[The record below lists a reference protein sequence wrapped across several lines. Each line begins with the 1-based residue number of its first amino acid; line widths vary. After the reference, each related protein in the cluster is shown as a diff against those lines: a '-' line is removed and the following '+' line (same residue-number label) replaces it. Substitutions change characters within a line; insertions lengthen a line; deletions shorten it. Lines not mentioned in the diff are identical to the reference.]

1 MGKSL
6 QEMYALVGVG
16 PFDTASVE
24 KEEQFRLVRNSYR
37 KKALKHHPDKGGDP
51 EQFRL
56 LQTAF
61 EYLRDHVYANDAPP
75 LPNIKTKRDDFEE
88 TYNEVAKRDVPSWE
102 FYKEAPEESVPIYF
116 FQYAVSKKSTCTVC
130 RTKID
135 KGELR
140 IGKLNED
147 YGSYGKFCKIHCFS
161 WDAMFSFL
169 DTFDFGKRKT
179 WKKMQDCMESMDG
192 LYICGFTLLR
202 PKDKKKVATLLL
214 HAWKSKK
221 GTKKRAVEEQVTVSK
236 KRKTL
241 KQGKQEKQDAIA
253 TTSTDLTEASQEVT
267 IPEEDKP
274 TFVVPKVTKKNRYK
288 LKGQTFVST
297 GIFPELGG
305 GTGINIG
312 KERLRQMIES
322 FGGTYKDHMSKKDT
336 TFLIEGKN
344 KGKEKSQKAY
354 NWQIPRMSLHEL
366 KMYIEDV
373 ANDATDVV
381 ANMEKKRYLQST

>member
-1 MGKSL
+1 
-6 QEMYALVGVG
+6 MYALVGVG
-16 PFDTASVE
+16 PFDAASVE
-24 KEEQFRLVRNSYR
+24 KEEQFRLVRSSYR

-75 LPNIKTKRDDFEE
+75 LPNIKTKRDDFQDI
-88 TYNEVAKRDVPSWE
+88 YDEVSKRDVPSWE

-116 FQYAVSKKSTCTVC
+116 FQYAVSKRSTCTVC

-147 YGSYGKFCKIHCFS
+147 YGNYGAFSKIHCFS

-192 LYICGFTLLR
+192 LYICGFTLLE

-221 GTKKRAVEEQVTVSK
+221 GTKRGLAEEVLTVSK
-236 KRKTL
+236 KRKTF
-241 KQGKQEKQDAIA
+241 KEEKQDAIA
-253 TTSTDLTEASQEVT
+253 TSSTDLTEASQELIVL
-267 IPEEDKP
+267 EDKP
-274 TFVVPKVTKKNRYK
+274 TFVIPEVTKKNRYK
-288 LKGQTFVST
+288 LKDQTFVST

-305 GTGINIG
+305 GAGINIG
-312 KERLRQMIES
+312 KERLRKMIES
-322 FGGTYKDHMSKKDT
+322 FGGIYKNHLSKKDT

-354 NWQIPRMSLHEL
+354 DWQIPKMSLHEL

-373 ANDATDVV
+373 ADDARDVV
-381 ANMEKKRYLQST
+381 AGMEKKRYLQST

>member
-16 PFDTASVE
+16 PFDAASVE
-24 KEEQFRLVRNSYR
+24 KEEQFRLVRSSYR
-37 KKALKHHPDKGGDP
+37 KNVLKHHPDKGGDP

-61 EYLRDHVYANDAPP
+61 EYLRDHVYAEDAPP
-75 LPNIKTKRDDFEE
+75 LPNIKTKRDDFDE

-102 FYKEAPEESVPIYF
+102 FYEEAPEENVPIYF

-147 YGSYGKFCKIHCFS
+147 YGSYGKFSKIHCFS

-179 WKKMQDCMESMDG
+179 WKKMQDCMENMEG
-192 LYICGFTLLR
+192 LYIRGFTLLH
-202 PKDKKKVATLLL
+202 PKDKKVVATLLL

-221 GTKKRAVEEQVTVSK
+221 GTKRGLAEEVVTVSK
-236 KRKTL
+236 KRK
-241 KQGKQEKQDAIA
+241 KSKQEKQDAIA
-253 TTSTDLTEASQEVT
+253 TTSTDLTEASQELT
-267 IPEEDKP
+267 MLEDKP
-274 TFVVPKVTKKNRYK
+274 TFIIPKVTKKNRHK
-288 LKGQTFVST
+288 LKGETFVST

-305 GTGINIG
+305 GAGINMG

-322 FGGTYKDHMSKKDT
+322 FGGIYKDHMSKKDT
-336 TFLIEGKN
+336 TFLIEGKE
-344 KGKEKSQKAY
+344 KGNVKSQKAY
-354 NWQIPRMSLHEL
+354 DWQIPKMSLHEL
-366 KMYIEDV
+366 KMYIED
-373 ANDATDVV
+373 AN
-381 ANMEKKRYLQST
+381 RY

>member
-16 PFDTASVE
+16 PFDAALVE
-24 KEEQFRLVRNSYR
+24 KEEQFRLVRSSYR

-88 TYNEVAKRDVPSWE
+88 TYNEVSKRDVPSWD

-116 FQYAVSKKSTCTVC
+116 FQYAVSKKSTCSVC

-147 YGSYGKFCKIHCFS
+147 YGSYGEFSKIHCFS
-161 WDAMFSFL
+161 WYNLFSFL

-179 WKKMQDCMESMDG
+179 WKKMQDCMENMDG
-192 LYICGFTLLR
+192 LYICGFTLLE

-221 GTKKRAVEEQVTVSK
+221 GTKRGLVEQEVTVSK

-241 KQGKQEKQDAIA
+241 KEGKQEKQDTIA
-253 TTSTDLTEASQEVT
+253 TASTDLTEASQEVT
-267 IPEEDKP
+267 VPEEDKP
-274 TFVVPKVTKKNRYK
+274 TFVVPKITKKNRYK

-305 GTGINIG
+305 GAGINIG
-312 KERLRQMIES
+312 KERLRKMIES
-322 FGGTYKDHMSKKDT
+322 FGGIYKNHMSKKDT

-354 NWQIPRMSLHEL
+354 NWQIPKMSLHEL

-373 ANDATDVV
+373 ADVV
-381 ANMEKKRYLQST
+381 AAVVKKRYLQ

>member
-1 MGKSL
+1 
-6 QEMYALVGVG
+6 MYALVGVG
-16 PFDTASVE
+16 PFDAASVE
-24 KEEQFRLVRNSYR
+24 KEEQFRLVRSSYR

-75 LPNIKTKRDDFEE
+75 LPNIKTKRDDFQDI
-88 TYNEVAKRDVPSWE
+88 YDEVSKRDVPSWE

-140 IGKLNED
+140 IGKLHED
-147 YGSYGKFCKIHCFS
+147 YGTYGAFSKIHCFS

-169 DTFDFGKRKT
+169 DAFDFGKRKT

-192 LYICGFTLLR
+192 LYICGFTLLE

-221 GTKKRAVEEQVTVSK
+221 GTKRGRVEQEVTVSK

-253 TTSTDLTEASQEVT
+253 TTSTDLTEASQKVT

-274 TFVVPKVTKKNRYK
+274 TFVVPKVTKKNRHK

-305 GTGINIG
+305 GAGINIG
-312 KERLRQMIES
+312 KERLRKMIES
-322 FGGTYKDHMSKKDT
+322 FGGTYKDHLSKKDT

-354 NWQIPRMSLHEL
+354 DWQIPKMSLHEL

-373 ANDATDVV
+373 ANDANDVV
-381 ANMEKKRYLQST
+381 ANDANDVVTDVVKKRCLQ

>member
-16 PFDTASVE
+16 PFDAALVE
-24 KEEQFRLVRNSYR
+24 KEEQFRLVRSSYR
-37 KKALKHHPDKGGDP
+37 KRVLKHHPDKGGDP

-61 EYLRDHVYANDAPP
+61 EYLRDHVYAEDAPP

-102 FYKEAPEESVPIYF
+102 FYEEAPEENVPIYF

-147 YGSYGKFCKIHCFS
+147 YGSYGEFSKIHCFS

-192 LYICGFTLLR
+192 LYICGFTLLE
-202 PKDKKKVATLLL
+202 PKDKKLVATLLL
-214 HAWKSKK
+214 HVWKSKK
-221 GTKKRAVEEQVTVSK
+221 GTKKRPVEEEVTVSK
-236 KRKTL
+236 KRKTC
-241 KQGKQEKQDAIA
+241 KEEKQDTIA
-253 TTSTDLTEASQEVT
+253 TASTDLTEASQEVT
-267 IPEEDKP
+267 VPEEDKP
-274 TFVVPKVTKKNRYK
+274 TFIIPKVTKKNRYK

-297 GIFPELGG
+297 GTFPELGG
-305 GTGINIG
+305 GAGINIG

-322 FGGTYKDHMSKKDT
+322 FGGIYKDHMSKKDT
-336 TFLIEGKN
+336 TFLIEGKE
-344 KGKEKSQKAY
+344 KGNVKSQKAHA
-354 NWQIPRMSLHEL
+354 WQIPKMSLHEL
-366 KMYIEDV
+366 KMYIED
-373 ANDATDVV
+373 AN
-381 ANMEKKRYLQST
+381 RY